1 MSFNK
6 KHVDCFII
14 RAETKFHGWS
24 FYRIMRPLGEREG
37 IQYQYNTLSAF
48 QYMYLSDIIKTS
60 STYIWIILTDLIN
73 LMDWCCC

>member
-37 IQYQYNTLSAF
+37 TLVFNINITPNTLSSTPINK
-48 QYMYLSDIIKTS
+48 LN
-60 STYIWIILTDLIN
+60 TYIWII
-73 LMDWCCC
+73 